1 MKMKTVLPI
10 FYLPPVSWFAEFL
23 KDENEILLEQ
33 HENFPKQTYRSRCN
47 IYGANGKL
55 ALILPIHHNGKRVM
69 KDLEL
74 SYAEDWQKLHR
85 KSIKI
90 AYQSSPY
97 FEYYEDKLKQ
107 IFSVQPTSLIEFN
120 LNALKIIL
128 QILKVEKDYSL
139 TTEFEKTPDAVDFR
153 ERFSA
158 KKESEY
164 HLPEYYQTFS
174 DKLGFIK
181 DLSILDVV
189 CNIGPESATYIKK
202 VTQSIQNIS

>member
-55 ALILPIHHNGKRVM
+55 ALILPIHHNGKRAM

-74 SYAEDWQKLHR
+74 SYAEDWQKLHW

-128 QILKVEKDYSL
+128 QILKVEKDFSL
-139 TTEFEKTPDAVDFR
+139 TIEFEKTPDAVDLR

>member
-23 KDENEILLEQ
+23 KEENEILLEQ

-55 ALILPIHHNGKRVM
+55 ALILPIHHNGKRAM

-74 SYAEDWQKLHR
+74 SYAEDWQKLHW

-128 QILKVEKDYSL
+128 QILKVEKDFSL
-139 TTEFEKTPDAVDFR
+139 TKEFEKTPDAVDLR

>member
-23 KDENEILLEQ
+23 KEENEILLEQ

-55 ALILPIHHNGKRVM
+55 ALILPIHHNGKRAM

-74 SYAEDWQKLHR
+74 SYAEDWQKLHW

-164 HLPEYYQTFS
+164 NLPEYYQTFS

>member
-23 KDENEILLEQ
+23 KEENEILLEQ

-55 ALILPIHHNGKRVM
+55 ALILPIHHNGKRAM

-74 SYAEDWQKLHR
+74 SYAEDWQKLHW

-128 QILKVEKDYSL
+128 QILKVEKDFSL
-139 TTEFEKTPDAVDFR
+139 TTEFEKTTDAVDLR
-153 ERFSA
+153 ECFSA

>member
-23 KDENEILLEQ
+23 KEENEILLEQ

-55 ALILPIHHNGKRVM
+55 ALILPIHHNGKRAM

-74 SYAEDWQKLHR
+74 SYAEDWQKLHW

-128 QILKVEKDYSL
+128 QILKVEKDFSL
-139 TTEFEKTPDAVDFR
+139 TAEFEKTPDAVDLR

-164 HLPEYYQTFS
+164 NLPEYYQTFS